1 MNHEMEARFLEG
13 FTQGLNGMG
22 PTGYA
27 RVL

>member
-1 MNHEMEARFLEG
+1 MLHEMEAGFLEG
-13 FTQGLNGMG
+13 FTQGLNCMC